1 MNDSRLSERARP
13 FLAKIRELVSL
24 IRDNADRAE
33 REAQL
38 PSAVVEAFHQTGLF
52 RILLP
57 REFGGADVTIP
68 DSLRLCEEVS
78 AIDGSAGWNLAICS
92 SSPLF
97 TNCLPRA
104 AFEKIYNDPRAVGCG
119 SLNPMTSQVVRKE
132 GGWCFSGRATYASG
146 SAQSNWLVAAALVLH
161 EGAPRFVDG
170 IPELRAGF
178 FPMKNAKILDTWH
191 MTGMSGTGSNDC
203 VFENVM
209 VADQFTFDWLHAQ
222 PAWRGQAYQ
231 TIPLPIQFVGNLA
244 CVSLG
249 IARHALDELK
259 QIAKT
264 KVPVATRAIL
274 RERPIAQTQVAQAEG
289 LLQAA
294 RAWFY
299 NVNDEIWRR
308 GLASDTFTVED
319 RATARLASVTATK
332 LALQAIDLV
341 ADAAG
346 MNANQTAS
354 PISRCWRDAHTASQ
368 HVLLN
373 TARFEVIG
381 RVMFGLDPGS
391 PVI

>member
-13 FLAKIRELVSL
+13 LLARIHEIAPV

-33 REAQL
+33 REARL
-38 PSAVVEAFHQTGLF
+38 APEVVEAFHQTELF

-78 AIDGSAGWNLAICS
+78 AIDGSTGWNLAICAS
-92 SSPLF
+92 SALF
-97 TNCLPRA
+97 TNCLSRA

-119 SLNPMTSQVVRKE
+119 SLNPMTSQVVRKNE
-132 GGWCFSGRATYASG
+132 GWCFNGRATYASG
-146 SAQSNWLVAAALVLH
+146 SAQSNWLLAAPLVLH
-161 EGAPRFVDG
+161 DGAPRFVDG
-170 IPELRAGF
+170 VPELRAGF
-178 FPMKNAKILDTWH
+178 FPMSNAKILDTWH

-203 VFENVM
+203 VFENVI
-209 VADQFTFDWLHAQ
+209 VADEFTFDWLNSQ

-231 TIPLPIQFVGNLA
+231 TIPLPLQFVGNLA
-244 CVSLG
+244 CVLLG

-259 QIAKT
+259 QIARI
-264 KVPVATRAIL
+264 KVPVATRGTL

-299 NVNDEIWRR
+299 NVNEEIWRR
-308 GLASDTFTVED
+308 GLAGDSFNLED

-346 MNANQTAS
+346 MNANQTAN

-381 RVMFGLDPGS
+381 RVMFGLDPDS